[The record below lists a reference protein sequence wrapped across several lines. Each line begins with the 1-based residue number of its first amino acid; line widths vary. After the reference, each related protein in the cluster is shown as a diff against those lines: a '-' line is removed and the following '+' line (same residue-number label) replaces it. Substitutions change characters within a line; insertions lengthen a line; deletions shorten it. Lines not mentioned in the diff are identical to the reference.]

1 MDEFRQSDEL
11 TADIERFEAREAY
24 ETEQATKNRK
34 FRARCIQWDKT
45 DDDGT
50 AVEADLPAEVIVSL
64 EDLQLPFDVT
74 TEEIEDELAIYL
86 TDNFGFCHN
95 GFFFEEMED

>member
-11 TADIERFEAREAY
+11 VAERDAY
-24 ETEQATKNRK
+24 EAEQEMKNRK
-34 FRARCIQWDKT
+34 FRARCIQWDRT

-50 AVEADLPAEVIVSL
+50 EVEADLPAEVVVTL
-64 EDLQLPFDVT
+64 EDLQLPYDAT
-74 TEEIEDELAIYL
+74 TEEIEDELAVYL
-86 TDNFGFCHN
+86 TDYYGFCHN